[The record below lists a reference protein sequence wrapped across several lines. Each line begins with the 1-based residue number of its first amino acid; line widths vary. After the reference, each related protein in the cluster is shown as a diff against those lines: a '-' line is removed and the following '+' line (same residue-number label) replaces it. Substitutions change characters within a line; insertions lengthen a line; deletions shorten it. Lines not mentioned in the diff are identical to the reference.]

1 MKVTLGINNCF
12 AVKRWPLADEW
23 AQIAG
28 DQLGLDVVQ
37 HSLDLTDL
45 GGDTESEA
53 TDCRRACSA
62 HGLRIDS
69 VFTGL
74 MAYSTNLM
82 LAPEAVQRQR
92 GEAYWAD
99 AIRFAAALGAVSV
112 GGHVGSLSRRDA
124 DRPDDRGALL
134 AELAQRL
141 ARLAALAHDLGL
153 AALLIE
159 NMACDREPSR
169 MADFDG
175 LLAAATDGRAAIT
188 LCLDVGHQCVPGT
201 SGAEADPYAWLVALG
216 RQATVV
222 HLQQSDAD
230 GDHHWPFTATHNEQG
245 RIRAPRVLQALRESG
260 ADEVTLIL
268 EIIPAFEADDR
279 RVLDE
284 LRESVAYWQQAITD
298 FDRT

>member
-1 MKVTLGINNCF
+1 MRVTLGINNCF
-12 AVKRWPLADEW
+12 AVKRWPLADGW
-23 AQIAG
+23 AQVVA
-28 DQLGLDVVQ
+28 DELGLDVVQ

-45 GGDTESEA
+45 GGDTESDAAEL
-53 TDCRRACSA
+53 RRACSA

-82 LAPEAVQRQR
+82 LAPDVLQRQR
-92 GEAYWAD
+92 GEGYWAD
-99 AIRFAAALGAVSV
+99 AIRFAAALGATSV
-112 GGHVGSLSRRDA
+112 GGHVGSLSRDDA
-124 DRPDDRGALL
+124 DRTDRRDALR
-134 AELAQRL
+134 AELVQRL
-141 ARLAALAHDLGL
+141 ARLGALAHDLGL

-169 MADFDG
+169 MSDFDG

-188 LCLDVGHQCVPGT
+188 LCLDIGHQCVPGT
-201 SGAEADPYAWLVALG
+201 SGAEADPYVWLATLG

-230 GDHHWPFTATHNEQG
+230 GDHHWPFTAAHNAQG

-260 ADEVTLIL
+260 ADDVTLIL
-268 EIIPAFEADDR
+268 EVIPAFEADDR

-284 LRESVAYWQQAITD
+284 LQESVTYWQQAITD